1 MKGKL
6 FVGVAIG
13 ALVAAALACSSSS
26 GGGASANCLVS
37 YAGQGCLTC
46 VQTNCNSQ
54 LGAASNSCGSF
65 ISCVC
70 PNGTYVA
77 SDLQMCESRA
87 SSQCQSDGSALNTCV
102 QQKCSTACSGD
113 GG

>member
-1 MKGKL
+1 MKRI
-6 FVGVAIG
+6 FVGGVIG
-13 ALVAAALACSSSS
+13 FVVAAALACSSNS

-46 VQTNCNSQ
+46 AQSNCNSQ
-54 LGAASNSCGSF
+54 LGAASNSCGAF

-70 PNGTYVA
+70 PSGTYVA
-77 SDLQMCESRA
+77 NNLQMCESKA
-87 SSQCQSDGSALNTCV
+87 TSQCQSDGQSLSSCIS
-102 QQKCSTACSGD
+102 QKCNTACSGD